1 MIRISNVFPVAG
13 RMAAQSTA
21 KADAVDRYPIQHH
34 VDLSSHMLTDKFR
47 FLAPY
52 NIEHGLADRLRS
64 LARDLERI
72 RDGSAPTP
80 AELAQ
85 APLVDR
91 WRALVTP
98 HGLRLRGVVSD
109 HRRLGGGATAL
120 ISQLWAADSNG
131 RWVRTL
137 SRFYRL
143 GKPNLGVEAGW
154 DETEEPR
161 DV

>member
-1 MIRISNVFPVAG
+1 
-13 RMAAQSTA
+13 
-21 KADAVDRYPIQHH
+21 
-34 VDLSSHMLTDKFR
+34 MLTDKFR
-47 FLAPY
+47 FLAPH
-52 NIEHGLADRLRS
+52 NIDRGLADRLRS

-72 RDGSAPTP
+72 RDGSGPTP

-91 WRALVTP
+91 WRTLVTP
-98 HGLRLRGVVSD
+98 HGLRLTGAVYD
-109 HRRLGGGATAL
+109 PHRFGGGATTL